1 MPDFYH
7 HRVIR
12 RAWAVAVFC
21 ALVLVQHVLAQQD
34 TAQEAAPLRI
44 LTYNVSEDNAQANVV
59 IAWLLQQ
66 DADVIALQEVST
78 AWDVRLATEVQ
89 SVYPY
94 SASIISERNRRA
106 NVTLSRYPIL
116 ESQPLPELDSL
127 YSRLC
132 AGDREVD
139 FYNISL
145 ETPFEGGSEPVT
157 GIGWLDLSLRYN
169 EDEQHEQVEQLL
181 ASLTD
186 VTRPVVLAGDFNL
199 TPRSGSYQMLADRLT
214 DSFDAAGTGSGLTW
228 PVAAVYDLPDF
239 LPALL
244 RIDYI
249 LHSGHFQSQAA
260 AVINGVGSDHLPVT
274 ASLAYAPE
282 AAFPSCG
289 AG

>member
-1 MPDFYH
+1 M
-7 HRVIR
+7 
-12 RAWAVAVFC
+12 FC
-21 ALVLVQHVLAQQD
+21 ALVLIQCAFAQQE
-34 TAQEAAPLRI
+34 TAQSAPLHI
-44 LTYNVSEDNAQANVV
+44 LTYNVSEDNAQPNVV
-59 IAWLLQQ
+59 IAWLQQQ

-106 NVTLSRYPIL
+106 NVTLSRYPIQQ
-116 ESQPLPELDSL
+116 SQPLPELDSL
-127 YSRLC
+127 YTRLC
-132 AGDREVD
+132 VDNRAVD

-145 ETPFEGGSEPVT
+145 ETPFEGESEPIT

-169 EDEQHEQVEQLL
+169 EENQHEQVEQLL
-181 ASLTD
+181 TYLTD
-186 VTRPVVLAGDFNL
+186 ATRPAILAGDFNL
-199 TPRSGSYQMLADRLT
+199 TDRSNSYRALAARLT

-228 PVAAVYDLPDF
+228 PVAEVYDLPDF

-249 LHSGHFQSQAA
+249 WHSEHFQPQAA
-260 AVINGVGSDHLPVT
+260 AVIEGVGSDHLAVT

-282 AAFPSCG
+282 VAFPPCG
-289 AG
+289 EG